1 MQAPDHDRNNNH
13 NNRHRFRTIICRPL

>member
-13 NNRHRFRTIICRPL
+13 NNRHRFRTIIRRPL